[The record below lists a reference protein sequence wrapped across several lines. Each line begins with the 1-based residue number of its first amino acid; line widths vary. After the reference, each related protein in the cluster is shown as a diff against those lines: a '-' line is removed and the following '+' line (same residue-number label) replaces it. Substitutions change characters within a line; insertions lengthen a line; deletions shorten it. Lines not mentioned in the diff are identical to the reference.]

1 MARFDLSKYA
11 TVAER
16 IQLLYAEYPDA
27 RIITENLT
35 TLQDRAVSTW
45 VVKASLYLSA
55 EDQAEGL
62 VKATGHA
69 FEVDGGSGANQTS
82 ALENAESSA
91 VGRCLALAGWA
102 ANKDSNSLASAEEMR
117 KVERGVTPTGRNW
130 LAEAEQLAI
139 GYNVDALLA
148 LYQDAVA
155 ARVPA
160 DVLAQ
165 IKDYGIAARG

>member
-1 MARFDLSKYA
+1 M
-11 TVAER
+11 
-16 IQLLYAEYPDA
+16 
-27 RIITENLT
+27 
-35 TLQDRAVSTW
+35 
-45 VVKASLYLSA
+45 
-55 EDQAEGL
+55 
-62 VKATGHA
+62 
-69 FEVDGGSGANQTS
+69 
-82 ALENAESSA
+82 
-91 VGRCLALAGWA
+91 
-102 ANKDSNSLASAEEMR
+102 
-117 KVERGVTPTGRNW
+117 TPTGRNW